1 MLMIRGATSLL
12 LLIHLL
18 LVVHSID
25 QGTVIKAH
33 PDAPSAVVAIWS
45 DGSSGATPVRCTG
58 VFVAPEVVLTA
69 ASCILSATPT
79 GLVQHAACA
88 HGARDC
94 PTLAPAALKV
104 LKAASLPE
112 RAVVADVTAIEFRY
126 SNPSQ
131 MPQICSG
138 GAVCGRGGN
147 IAVLRVQ
154 QRCPEQRCTPP
165 LAIASR
171 GLVEGD
177 AVRIVGAG
185 VDASGRWALR
195 SRAAAISHVAELQ
208 VLLTHSEAPVSP
220 APVSPAPVA
229 CEGDTGAPL
238 LVYDAG
244 YDDRYETGYEAGWAV
259 AGVLSRA
266 APAGQCGTPA
276 SARAAPGSRD
286 GEGRAWSVH
295 VSRCWLWQAL
305 VRWGGTTLAVAPG
318 VAQHAQ
324 AHGRRK
330 LGVVNSPSLNSSNRL
345 RRQLV
350 GANADADADAD
361 ANVM

>member
-1 MLMIRGATSLL
+1 
-12 LLIHLL
+12 
-18 LVVHSID
+18 
-25 QGTVIKAH
+25 
-33 PDAPSAVVAIWS
+33 
-45 DGSSGATPVRCTG
+45 
-58 VFVAPEVVLTA
+58 
-69 ASCILSATPT
+69 
-79 GLVQHAACA
+79 
-88 HGARDC
+88 
-94 PTLAPAALKV
+94 
-104 LKAASLPE
+104 
-112 RAVVADVTAIEFRY
+112 
-126 SNPSQ
+126 

-138 GAVCGRGGN
+138 GAVCGRGWN

-165 LAIASR
+165 LAIATR

-244 YDDRYETGYEAGWAV
+244 YDDGHETGYEAGWAV

-330 LGVVNSPSLNSSNRL
+330 LGVVLSLIHI
-345 RRQLV
+345 
-350 GANADADADAD
+350 
-361 ANVM
+361 